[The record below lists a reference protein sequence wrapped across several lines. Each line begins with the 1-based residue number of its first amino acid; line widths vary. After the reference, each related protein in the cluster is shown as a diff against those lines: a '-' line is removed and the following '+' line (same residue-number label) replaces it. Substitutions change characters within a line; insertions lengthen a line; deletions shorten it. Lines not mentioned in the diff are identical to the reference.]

1 MDTVAVVPFMIT
13 ENDTNTYQL
22 KLALDERGNP
32 VYFFRNIFTPV
43 CLTGECKPVYINF
56 YWDLLGNYTHYD
68 MPEGE
73 ILTKMDHDE
82 FSEDDYTKLQDIL
95 INSSSLLKDVEMEDL
110 ISTGTEHLADSVDAK
125 TGATLKSIKKE
136 IIEGAVY
143 TCYTL
148 WHIAYGD
155 VVVGK
160 MRSVTDSLCN
170 ETLLH
175 TFLNSPNY
183 HYQYWA
189 MGKVMDNNGKVKPAF
204 LPDVKHI
211 IQGKNIFAAR
221 YALQKITSDQTD
233 AGWLWEV
240 YQQSTYAFQL
250 ELLKKMEKVPVPENT
265 QQVIAGHLKQGN
277 EVQSG
282 LIIDILEKQPQLS
295 TTTMKTMAGLLKSAP
310 ATISDRIYGLLKERN
325 TSDAEVKKQL
335 LAYQQRKQPKP

>member
-1 MDTVAVVPFMIT
+1 
-13 ENDTNTYQL
+13 
-22 KLALDERGNP
+22 NP

-148 WHIAYGD
+148 WHIAYGS
-155 VVVGK
+155 VVVDK
-160 MRSVTDSLCN
+160 MR
-170 ETLLH
+170 
-175 TFLNSPNY
+175 F
-183 HYQYWA
+183 
-189 MGKVMDNNGKVKPAF
+189 
-204 LPDVKHI
+204 
-211 IQGKNIFAAR
+211 
-221 YALQKITSDQTD
+221 
-233 AGWLWEV
+233 
-240 YQQSTYAFQL
+240 
-250 ELLKKMEKVPVPENT
+250 
-265 QQVIAGHLKQGN
+265 
-277 EVQSG
+277 
-282 LIIDILEKQPQLS
+282 
-295 TTTMKTMAGLLKSAP
+295 
-310 ATISDRIYGLLKERN
+310 
-325 TSDAEVKKQL
+325 
-335 LAYQQRKQPKP
+335 